1 MLESKRCDV
10 IERTK
15 QMELLSKNIEEQRI
29 RVEAMEVREVLIKI
43 GRMIQH
49 QTRVGILNRHDGN
62 PG

>member
-1 MLESKRCDV
+1 MRGEVTLMIV
-10 IERTK
+10 G
-15 QMELLSKNIEEQRI
+15 